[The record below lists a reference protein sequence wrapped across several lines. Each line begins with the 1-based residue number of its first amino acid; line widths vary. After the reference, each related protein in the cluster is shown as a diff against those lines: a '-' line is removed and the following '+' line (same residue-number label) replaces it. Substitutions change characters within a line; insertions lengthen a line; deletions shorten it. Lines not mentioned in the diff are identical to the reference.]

1 MRHRRT
7 ESKIQPHVY
16 NEKLVG
22 AISRMLAADTDE
34 ERDEVIAENPI
45 LLTPEALELIDQVIA
60 DFDENVTVVKD
71 FPLEWKRLRKFL
83 GARQK
88 INP

>member
-1 MRHRRT
+1 
-7 ESKIQPHVY
+7 
-16 NEKLVG
+16 
-22 AISRMLAADTDE
+22 MLAADTDE

-71 FPLEWKRLRKFL
+71 FPQEWKRLRKFL

-88 INP
+88 SNTQV